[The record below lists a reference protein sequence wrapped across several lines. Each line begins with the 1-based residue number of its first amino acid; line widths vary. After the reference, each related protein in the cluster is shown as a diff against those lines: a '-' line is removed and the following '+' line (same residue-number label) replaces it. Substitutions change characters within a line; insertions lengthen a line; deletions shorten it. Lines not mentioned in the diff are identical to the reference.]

1 MLFFRDVSHSLSRF
15 LSTRTSAEDSAGRSW
30 IARQDDRTRRSV
42 LVLALIAVVVVL
54 DQAAKWWA
62 WRHVRHTVIN
72 AGGDVLVG
80 SPISAWYS
88 GRATGA
94 ALDLLDVG
102 LLSIAVWVLIRYRV
116 GAAVR
121 VTGALMVGGWSSN
134 LLDRLG
140 FHYWTAPGS
149 IRGVV
154 DFIHIG
160 IHYYNVADL
169 FIIGCTPLFLLAA
182 GYQGVRTRLAAA
194 ARSALRLARG
204 RARTRIL
211 ALAGAGLIVVV
222 TLGAVN
228 DGGVNAAPQHQ
239 APPTTRMHPDAGRAH
254 PVPPSGVAVYEPS
267 MQGNW

>member
-1 MLFFRDVSHSLSRF
+1 M
-15 LSTRTSAEDSAGRSW
+15 
-30 IARQDDRTRRSV
+30 I
-42 LVLALIAVVVVL
+42 
-54 DQAAKWWA
+54 
-62 WRHVRHTVIN
+62 
-72 AGGDVLVG
+72 
-80 SPISAWYS
+80 
-88 GRATGA
+88 
-94 ALDLLDVG
+94 
-102 LLSIAVWVLIRYRV
+102 
-116 GAAVR
+116 
-121 VTGALMVGGWSSN
+121 GGWGSN

-140 FHYWTAPGS
+140 VHYWTAPGS

-160 IHYYNVADL
+160 VHYYNVADL
-169 FIIGCTPLFLLAA
+169 FIISCTPLFLLAA

-204 RARTRIL
+204 RARMRIL

-228 DGGVNAAPQHQ
+228 DGGVNAAPQHH
-239 APPTTRMHPDAGRAH
+239 APPTIRMHPDAGHAH